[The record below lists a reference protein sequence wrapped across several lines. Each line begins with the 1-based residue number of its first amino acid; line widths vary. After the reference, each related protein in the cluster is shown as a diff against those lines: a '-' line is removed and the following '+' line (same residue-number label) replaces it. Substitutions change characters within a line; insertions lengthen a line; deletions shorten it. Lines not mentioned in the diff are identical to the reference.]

1 MSAETKQIII
11 ELWEQTGKESAGATE
26 LGQIQQA
33 LLARPG
39 TGMLKSPASI
49 ARVLADHG
57 VPLQHPGILEADLAW
72 RQEQMSALFRPEE
85 LNLDT
90 LQAATSLI
98 EKIERLG
105 REFEG
110 NDALL
115 GHLRRSVRKI
125 KDELDLFAAR
135 ERVEKETQLAQELA
149 QWLLVWL
156 QNPQIFREWLELR
169 RSTAEFQEHFG

>member
-11 ELWEQTGKESAGATE
+11 ELWEQTGRESAGATE
-26 LGQIQQA
+26 LGLIQQA
-33 LLARPG
+33 LLARTG
-39 TGMLKSPASI
+39 TGRVRSPASI

-57 VPLQHPGILEADLAW
+57 VPLQHPGILEADRAW
-72 RQEQMSALFRPEE
+72 RQEGMSAVFRPEE
-85 LNLDT
+85 LNLET
-90 LQAATSLI
+90 LQAATSLM

-105 REFEG
+105 RES
-110 NDALL
+110 DDTLL

-125 KDELDLFAAR
+125 KDELELFAAR

-169 RSTAEFQEHFG
+169 RNTDEFKARFG